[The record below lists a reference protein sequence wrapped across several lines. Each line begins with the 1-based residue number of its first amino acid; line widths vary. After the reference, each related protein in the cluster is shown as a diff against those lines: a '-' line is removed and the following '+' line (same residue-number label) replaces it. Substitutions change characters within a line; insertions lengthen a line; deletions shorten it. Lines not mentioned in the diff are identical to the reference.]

1 MSLKTK
7 EFALSI
13 ILNAFLG
20 YLWILF
26 IDHIATMANSM
37 ENTFIVGALIILIG
51 SAMFWEIVNRVTP
64 FNKYKIT
71 HPVKLAGFISLG
83 LVVVVDAFV
92 LSLI

>member
-1 MSLKTK
+1 MKTK

-26 IDHIATMANSM
+26 IDHIFRVANSM
-37 ENTFIVGALIILIG
+37 ENTFIVGGLIILIG
-51 SAMFWEIVNRVTP
+51 TALFWEIVNRVTP

-71 HPVKLAGFISLG
+71 HPVKLAGYISFC
-83 LVVVVDAFV
+83 LVVVVDSFV